1 MQVEKIIKDLL
12 NEYSSPA
19 SFQRSRGIMG
29 LCEKNPKETEEL
41 ILLLIFAIV
50 LIIIYIVTSMWVKA
64 RKQREERGSVQD
76 EQHAHV
82 RMSSLNTVDD

>member
-1 MQVEKIIKDLL
+1 MEKIIKDLL
-12 NEYSSPA
+12 NENSSPVN
-19 SFQRSRGIMG
+19 SQRNRGLIG
-29 LCEKNPKETEEL
+29 LCEKNPKEAEEL

-50 LIIIYIVTSMWVKA
+50 LIIIYIVTSIWVKA
-64 RKQREERGSVQD
+64 RKQREERVLVQD

>member
-1 MQVEKIIKDLL
+1 MEKIIKDLL
-12 NEYSSPA
+12 NENSNPVNS
-19 SFQRSRGIMG
+19 QRNRGLIG
-29 LCEKNPKETEEL
+29 LCEKNPKEAEEL

-64 RKQREERGSVQD
+64 RKQREERGLVQD

>member
-1 MQVEKIIKDLL
+1 MEKIIKDLL
-12 NEYSSPA
+12 NEYSSPVN
-19 SFQRSRGIMG
+19 SQRNRGLIG
-29 LCEKNPKETEEL
+29 LCEKNPKEAEEL

-50 LIIIYIVTSMWVKA
+50 LIIIYIVTSIWVKA
-64 RKQREERGSVQD
+64 RKQREERVLVQD